1 MSPCRIFASALTTLC
16 AVVGAHGAEG
26 SESWARIK
34 AGMTRKEMATALG
47 EPLMKSSGRQFELC
61 IYDAGAEVLCFRGAV
76 VAWTAPAGSAA
87 PEGRQLDLTSLLQPA
102 PVQAKPA
109 PKVYV
114 PHSERGGGFERIS
127 PRRSRLPRW

>member
-1 MSPCRIFASALTTLC
+1 MSQCRIFAIVLAMLC
-16 AVVGAHGAEG
+16 SVAGTQGADG
-26 SESWARIK
+26 WARIK
-34 AGMTRKEMATALG
+34 AGMTRTELAAALG

-87 PEGRQLDLTSLLQPA
+87 PEGRQLDLTALLQRA
-102 PVQAKPA
+102 PVPAKAA

-114 PHSERGGGFERIS
+114 PHSERGGGFERIA